1 MTQEL
6 VDAFEAGQVSLLRE
20 AEQPLLELENPYD
33 WSQRLESGVDYAW
46 DHLLYEGKYYS
57 YYGIAPVVTLF
68 LPLSSDNRPL
78 FPVRLGGMALRSG
91 WNTFSLK
98 ILSCVYFK
106 IFPENKVFV
115 GACGT
120 IHAPAC
126 YGRMVL
132 LQQSEFL

>member
-57 YYGIAPVVTLF
+57 YYGSGRYAVS
-68 LPLSSDNRPL
+68 PLSSDNRPL